1 MAECFVAV
9 ILKNLN
15 TPAADAG
22 LEPKTVTMDVW
33 NGKKKSH
40 WALGSFLFRIILNT
54 PMDHL
59 AISVRPQHF

>member
-33 NGKKKSH
+33 NGKKSRIEP
-40 WALGSFLFRIILNT
+40 LEVSSFVL
-54 PMDHL
+54 
-59 AISVRPQHF
+59 S

>member
-33 NGKKKSH
+33 NGKKIRIEP
-40 WALGSFLFRIILNT
+40 LEDYSFVL
-54 PMDHL
+54 
-59 AISVRPQHF
+59 S

>member
-22 LEPKTVTMDVW
+22 LKPKTVTMDAW
-33 NGKKKSH
+33 NGQRIRIEP
-40 WALGSFLFRIILNT
+40 LEDYSFVL
-54 PMDHL
+54 
-59 AISVRPQHF
+59 S

>member
-33 NGKKKSH
+33 NGQNIRDET
-40 WALGSFLFRIILNT
+40 LEDYSFVL
-54 PMDHL
+54 HV
-59 AISVRPQHF
+59 S